1 MIYFCAFY
9 NKNMRSFEKQ
19 LRSVRAEVDRFFKE
33 NEFQTNASEKI
44 GDKDANK
51 EKKENAGGVKRRNV

>member
-1 MIYFCAFY
+1 
-9 NKNMRSFEKQ
+9 MRSFEKQ